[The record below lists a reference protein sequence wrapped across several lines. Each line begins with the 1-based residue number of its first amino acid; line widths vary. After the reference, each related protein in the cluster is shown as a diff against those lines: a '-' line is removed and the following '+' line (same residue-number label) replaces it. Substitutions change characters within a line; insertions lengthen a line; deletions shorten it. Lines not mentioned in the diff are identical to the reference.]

1 MGDRVEK
8 RRHALVMAFM
18 RNLRQIL
25 LLITAPKKKN
35 RDGKMSAVQNQH
47 QTISENKLTGLLTH
61 A

>member
-25 LLITAPKKKN
+25 LLITAPKKN
-35 RDGKMSAVQNQH
+35 GDAKMSAVQNQH
-47 QTISENKLTGLLTH
+47 QTISENELTGLLTH